1 MCAFICLVPF
11 LYAPFHIK
19 ICKLYTFMHLSLHI
33 LFEVSNSLSVFI
45 LSMVLLLQTYTPVID
60 YILQVN

>member
-1 MCAFICLVPF
+1 
-11 LYAPFHIK
+11 
-19 ICKLYTFMHLSLHI
+19 MHLSLHI

-45 LSMVLLLQTYTPVID
+45 LSMVLLMQTYTPVID